1 MNNLNAQPV
10 SLTPI
15 LGTPLLY
22 QVNADTTGKA
32 VPIQNQRLHNIAVQ
46 GANFGSGTVA
56 IEWSLDG
63 TTWSPLLGTDGKAIT
78 FTQNGLVGS
87 LSINGIYL
95 RASLSGSTGAQNV
108 TVTLN

>member
-1 MNNLNAQPV
+1 MNNLNASQV
-10 SLTPI
+10 TQTPI

-22 QVNADTTGKA
+22 QVNTDTVGNA
-32 VPIQNQRLHNIAVQ
+32 VAIQNQRLHNLAVQ

-78 FTQNGLVGS
+78 FTQNGLIGS
-87 LSINGIYL
+87 LSINGVYL
-95 RASLSGSTGAQNV
+95 RASLSGSTGAQNI

>member
-1 MNNLNAQPV
+1 MSNLNASQV
-10 SLTPI
+10 TQTPI

-22 QVNADTTGKA
+22 QVNADNIGKA
-32 VPIQNQRLHNIAVQ
+32 VPIQNQRLHNLAVQ

>member
-1 MNNLNAQPV
+1 MNNLNASQV
-10 SLTPI
+10 TQTPI

-22 QVNADTTGKA
+22 QVNADNVGNA
-32 VPIQNQRLHNIAVQ
+32 VPIQNQRLHNLAVQ

-78 FTQNGLVGS
+78 FTQNSLVGS

-95 RASLSGSTGAQNV
+95 RASFSGSTGAQNV